1 MGWNL
6 QRAVILGVA
15 ALALA
20 CPSAARSQD
29 DDDDHDL
36 ARDLHEGGEIR
47 ALSEVLNDISRSTQ
61 GEVVAVN
68 LVRTSSGWTYRIQI
82 VTPDGRRSLVEV
94 DAGKGT
100 ALHDKGHD

>member
-6 QRAVILGVA
+6 QRAVILGAA

-20 CPSAARSQD
+20 WPSAARPQD

-36 ARDLHEGGEIR
+36 ARDLHESGEIR

-68 LVRTSSGWTYRIQI
+68 LVRTNSGWIYRIQV

-100 ALHDKGHD
+100 EFHDKGRD